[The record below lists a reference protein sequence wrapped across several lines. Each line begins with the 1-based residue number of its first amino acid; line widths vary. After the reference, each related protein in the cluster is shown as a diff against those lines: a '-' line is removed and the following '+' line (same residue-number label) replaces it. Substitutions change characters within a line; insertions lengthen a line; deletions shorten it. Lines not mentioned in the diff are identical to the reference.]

1 MQFANSFSRTSEI
14 TTKREDVHMP
24 TRKGEA
30 VWTGTLSKGKGTVAT
45 GSGLMKGAYSF
56 ASRFESGH
64 GTNPEEL
71 IGAAHAGCF
80 SMAFAMFVEQAG
92 FVPVQIKTVAHVN
105 IEEVNGGFSI
115 TEIVL
120 DTEAEIK
127 GIDEKTFQEKAL
139 AAKNGCPVSRALAS
153 VPITLH
159 AKLL

>member
-1 MQFANSFSRTSEI
+1 
-14 TTKREDVHMP
+14 MP
-24 TRKGEA
+24 TRNAEA
-30 VWTGTLSKGKGTVAT
+30 VWTGTLSKGNGRVKT
-45 GSGLMKGAYSF
+45 GSGLINGAYSF
-56 ASRFESGH
+56 ASRFESGR

-80 SMAFAMFVEQAG
+80 SMAFAMIVEQAG
-92 FVPVQIKTVAHVN
+92 FVPQEIRTVAHVN
-105 IEEVNGGFSI
+105 IEEGKGGFSI

-120 DTEAEIK
+120 DTEATIK

-139 AAKNGCPVSRALAS
+139 AAKNGCPVSKALAN